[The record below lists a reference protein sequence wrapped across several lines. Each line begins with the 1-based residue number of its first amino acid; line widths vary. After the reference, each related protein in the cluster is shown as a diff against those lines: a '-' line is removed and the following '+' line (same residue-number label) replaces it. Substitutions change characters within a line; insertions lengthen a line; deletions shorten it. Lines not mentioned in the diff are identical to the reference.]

1 MTRIPLC
8 LAITALLTL
17 TLYLPARAEDLPR
30 YKLSVGQEIQYQG
43 SSDFKYE
50 SGSFHTDS
58 NWTAWVVRQNADG
71 SWRVVL
77 KSESKFTQNAEGR
90 SLGGQTNTSLAW
102 FDLFPDGKAPRND
115 SLGFSVEPTAV
126 FPRLPDEPQARQNG
140 WEAPVAFGVV
150 RYKAQSASDKASEIV
165 FSAQQVAPE
174 NEIYLMTNTSTIH
187 FDAGRGLVIG
197 SEQEQSQG
205 YGFKGSGHG
214 SIRLAGVK
222 TDDASWTRQFDHESR
237 AYFDAVADYQEKQQQ
252 AEKDS
257 AHADGLLAEAEHVL
271 KSIRAKVTLPVLTKL
286 LDDRLTAH
294 AQTAKYVKDQA
305 EHVAQVL
312 DKPAADWTLSD
323 LQGKSHSLK
332 DFRGK
337 VVVMDFWYR
346 GCGWCIRAMPQIN
359 QLSQDLKDE
368 SVAVLGMNTDE
379 DPKDA
384 QFVVDKMGLRY
395 QTLRA
400 GQDLPE
406 KYGVQGFPT
415 LIIIDAQG
423 VIRDMHVGY
432 SPDLR
437 QQVET
442 TVRKILKAEPQRSA
456 QSQ

>member
-1 MTRIPLC
+1 MTRVPLC
-8 LAITALLTL
+8 LGITALLAIT
-17 TLYLPARAEDLPR
+17 YVPARAEDVPR
-30 YKLSVGQEIQYQG
+30 YQLSVGQEIQYQG
-43 SSDFKYE
+43 TSDFKYE

-77 KSESKFTQNAEGR
+77 KSESKFTQSAGGR

-115 SLGFSVEPTAV
+115 SLGFSVEPTVV
-126 FPRLPDEPQARQNG
+126 FAKLPDDPQARQNG
-140 WEAPVAFGVV
+140 WEAPVAFGVI
-150 RYKAQSASDKASEIV
+150 RYKAQPATDKASEIV
-165 FSAQQVAPE
+165 FTAQQVAPE

-187 FDAGRGLVIG
+187 FDPGRGLVIG
-197 SEQEQSQG
+197 NEQEQSQG
-205 YGFKGSGHG
+205 YGFKGTGHG
-214 SIRLAGVK
+214 SNSLTSVK
-222 TDDASWTRQFDHESR
+222 TDDPAWTRQFDHESR

-252 AEKDS
+252 AQKDP
-257 AHADGLLAEAEHVL
+257 AHAEGLVAEAEQVL
-271 KSIRAKVTLPVLTKL
+271 KSTRAKVTLPVLTKL
-286 LDDRLTAH
+286 LDDRLAAH

-305 EHVAQVL
+305 EHVAEVV

-368 SVAVLGMNTDE
+368 PVAVLGMNTDE
-379 DPKDA
+379 DQKDA
-384 QFVVDKMGLRY
+384 QFVIDKMGLRY
-395 QTLRA
+395 QTLRS

-423 VIRDMHVGY
+423 VVRDMHVGY

-437 QQVET
+437 QQVEA
-442 TVRKILKAEPQRSA
+442 TVRKLLGSV
-456 QSQ
+456 